1 MNTQYRI
8 FVKFLGELPQGKTD
22 RVVHTEDVN
31 AADVYATMRRL
42 EGQFPPSTHGFTSK
56 VRDPLNM

>member
-1 MNTQYRI
+1 
-8 FVKFLGELPQGKTD
+8 
-22 RVVHTEDVN
+22 VN